1 MGYNLLKHNEEMIAM
16 DASGI
21 SLCREVGFDDA
32 MGIADWL
39 EDPEVRMHLNELP
52 GISETIREK
61 ALNCRLPSYTPLF
74 SSRGR
79 FFVIRLNGKAIGY
92 ANLLQKGPAHE
103 VVIVIGR
110 KDMWG
115 KGYGKNAL
123 KRLLSHAFLEIRTD
137 KVLAKIK
144 SRNSRSLNLFK
155 HIGFSECG
163 PCEDTVCLAMDFSGF
178 MKKAA

>member
-1 MGYNLLKHNEEMIAM
+1 MGYNFIKHNKEMIAM

-32 MGIADWL
+32 MCIADWL
-39 EDPEVRMHLNELP
+39 EDPEVRMHLNEME

-61 ALNCRLPSYTPLF
+61 AFNCRLPSYTPLF

-79 FFVIRLNGKAIGY
+79 FFVIRLDGNAIGY
-92 ANLLQKGPAHE
+92 ANLLQKGTAHE

-110 KDMWG
+110 KDLWG
-115 KGYGKNAL
+115 KGYGRNAL
-123 KRLLSHAFLEIRTD
+123 NRLLFHAFLDIRTE

-144 SRNSRSLNLFK
+144 SRNIRSLNLFK
-155 HIGFSECG
+155 HIGFRECQPG
-163 PCEDTVCLAMDFSGF
+163 EETVCLTMDLSGF